1 MSSLPPRVV
10 VVTRETELDALLKV
24 HGTRGG
30 AAFFLKSRAQKLEDV
45 DERHRMLNAAV
56 DATLGQIPLHWRRAR
71 VDRGALDRFLFEP
84 SDIIVTVGQDGLVA
98 NVAKY
103 LEDQLVIGIYGGE
116 HPGVLAPHSSK
127 EAGLLF
133 SFADSQSERLAIE
146 RRTLVCA
153 STRDGQTL
161 CALNEIFIGHRTHQ
175 SARYTIAVGGK
186 SERHS
191 SSGLIITSG
200 TGATGWAKSLTRV
213 RKGAPTLPLPEQRS
227 LAYLVREAWPS
238 PMTGCELI
246 HGVLG
251 EGDELIIK
259 SEMNEG
265 GVLFGDGVE
274 QDFVH
279 LPFGEI
285 ASIRVASRALR
296 LCGKRKATK
305 TRKRGGRGSRKRE
318 AA

>member
-1 MSSLPPRVV
+1 VSSLPPRVV

-30 AAFFLKSRAQKLEDV
+30 AAFFLKSRDQKLEDV
-45 DERHRMLNAAV
+45 DHRHQTLNAAV
-56 DATLGQIPLHWRRAR
+56 DTTLGQIPLNWRRAR
-71 VDRGALDRFLFEP
+71 VDRDSLDRFLFEP

-103 LEDQLVIGIYGGE
+103 LDDQPVIGIYGSE
-116 HPGVLAPHSSK
+116 HAGVLAPHSAAEVGRLLSLVDSK
-127 EAGLLF
+127 NL
-133 SFADSQSERLAIE
+133 DIE
-146 RRTLVCA
+146 SRTLVCA
-153 STRDGQTL
+153 KIADGQML

-175 SARYTIAVGGK
+175 SARYTITVQGE

-200 TGATGWAKSLTRV
+200 TGATGWAKSVCAARM
-213 RKGAPTLPLPEQRS
+213 GAPVLPTPSQRA
-227 LAYLVREAWPS
+227 LVYLVREAWPS
-238 PMTGCELI
+238 PMTGCDLV

-251 EGDELIIK
+251 EEDALTIR

-274 QDFVH
+274 QDYLP
-279 LPFGEI
+279 LPFGEL
-285 ASIRVASRALR
+285 ATIRVASRCLR
-296 LCGKRKATK
+296 LLGKPAAPKVP
-305 TRKRGGRGSRKRE
+305 KRGRRMGK